1 MNYKETI
8 IQNIKD
14 CGQSLIDN
22 AENIVGD
29 YKYARGFMINC
40 FVDVVNEAPYISVDV
55 DFYPEHFIERLNTN
69 NKDKDYNKEW
79 KKMKLTDYLKEQL
92 KYSEFRKEYEA
103 FKSFILPT
111 KTKFTLANSESDN
124 QEALSDKID
133 MPELKDM

>member
-29 YKYARGFMINC
+29 YKYIRGVMINC
-40 FVDVVNEAPYISVDV
+40 VVDVIDETPHISADV

-69 NKDKDYNKEW
+69 NKE
-79 KKMKLTDYLKEQL
+79 
-92 KYSEFRKEYEA
+92 
-103 FKSFILPT
+103 
-111 KTKFTLANSESDN
+111 
-124 QEALSDKID
+124 
-133 MPELKDM
+133 